1 MYKFIRV
8 SQSGDVNCLVKGE
21 FENLS
26 GSDGQ
31 TLQAMFDAGYE
42 LVTMTPLET
51 GFVLLALRKL
61 VSLVRPSGASY
72 G

>member
-1 MYKFIRV
+1 
-8 SQSGDVNCLVKGE
+8 VNCLVKGE

-26 GSDGQ
+26 SSDGQ

-51 GFVLLALRKL
+51 GFVLLALRK
-61 VSLVRPSGASY
+61 
-72 G
+72 

>member
-1 MYKFIRV
+1 MQAQAKEASMYKFIRV

-26 GSDGQ
+26 SSDGQ

-51 GFVLLALRKL
+51 GFVLLALRK
-61 VSLVRPSGASY
+61 
-72 G
+72 